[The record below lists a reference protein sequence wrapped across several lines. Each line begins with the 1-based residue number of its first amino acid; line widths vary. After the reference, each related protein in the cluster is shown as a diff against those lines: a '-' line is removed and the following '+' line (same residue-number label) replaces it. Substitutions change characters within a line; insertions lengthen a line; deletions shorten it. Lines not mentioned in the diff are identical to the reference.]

1 MNHENRPDLQMLALL
16 FLLSKQSPMTLE
28 NRTWFVELGTT
39 ILDPNDFTPRATL
52 LINGVKVDMVN
63 MMQLQNYLIC
73 A

>member
-1 MNHENRPDLQMLALL
+1 
-16 FLLSKQSPMTLE
+16 MTLE